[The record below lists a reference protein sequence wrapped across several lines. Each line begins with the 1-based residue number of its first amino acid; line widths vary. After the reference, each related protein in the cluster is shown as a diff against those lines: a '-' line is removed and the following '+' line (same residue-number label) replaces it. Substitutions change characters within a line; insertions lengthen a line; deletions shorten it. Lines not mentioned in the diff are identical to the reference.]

1 MRPSLFLSAA
11 DLPQSVVSELSHDS
25 LHTSQ
30 AVCDSVNFE
39 DSCARWDQLGE
50 ALQVDWTLA
59 LAQDAIQQEE
69 EQMAQM
75 MYHQTSLQSRLFI
88 SNMSYSPAGLFFF
101 FIPCHKVSFIYVFHT
116 ALTQIAHVH

>member
-1 MRPSLFLSAA
+1 MILSAA
-11 DLPQSVVSELSHDS
+11 DPTQLVVSELSHDS

-50 ALQVDWTLA
+50 ALRVDWTLA
-59 LAQDAIQQEE
+59 LAQDAIQQED

-75 MYHQTSLQSRLFI
+75 MHHQTSQQ
-88 SNMSYSPAGLFFF
+88 NCLFFF
-101 FIPCHKVSFIYVFHT
+101 LICPVLQQT
-116 ALTQIAHVH
+116 A

>member
-1 MRPSLFLSAA
+1 MIKAVCNCLRPSSFHSAA
-11 DLPQSVVSELSHDS
+11 DPPQSVVSELSHDS

-39 DSCARWDQLGE
+39 DSCARWDQLGG

-69 EQMAQM
+69 EQMAQI
-75 MYHQTSLQSRLFI
+75 MYHQTFLRSWLFI
-88 SNMSYSPAGLFFF
+88 SN
-101 FIPCHKVSFIYVFHT
+101 IPVSTRQNVTYVKYLQATAHT
-116 ALTQIAHVH
+116 QSACKH